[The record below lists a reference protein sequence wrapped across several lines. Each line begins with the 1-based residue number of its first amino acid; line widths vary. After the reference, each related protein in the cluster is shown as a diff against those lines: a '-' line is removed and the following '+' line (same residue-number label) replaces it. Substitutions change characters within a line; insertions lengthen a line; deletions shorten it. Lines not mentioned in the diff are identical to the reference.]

1 MESGSLGCT
10 SERKRS
16 AQEKTQVQRA
26 TRFSVHMPVRYR
38 AIGEGEWREG
48 HTENISRTGVLFW
61 VDSLGSAEL
70 APRSCRHHPQV
81 SVSPRQPRDGSHS
94 LILSTR
100 PGCCRVSPPQPLFES
115 SVQGPNLLVTTIQE
129 HARQTGA
136 RSLIGSRA
144 VKDYFLLRRQAVY
157 VLNKL
162 RRRDS
167 QGSGH
172 RHVGTQKGVFGAQ
185 IHDQNFIP

>member
-61 VDSLGSAEL
+61 VDSLLEPDTPVEMNFTLPVKVGGQAPGTATSERRKAYSVRRSTTRTSFPEEIFSRSSAE
-70 APRSCRHHPQV
+70 S
-81 SVSPRQPRDGSHS
+81 
-94 LILSTR
+94 IL
-100 PGCCRVSPPQPLFES
+100 
-115 SVQGPNLLVTTIQE
+115 
-129 HARQTGA
+129 
-136 RSLIGSRA
+136 
-144 VKDYFLLRRQAVY
+144 
-157 VLNKL
+157 
-162 RRRDS
+162 
-167 QGSGH
+167 
-172 RHVGTQKGVFGAQ
+172 GTA
-185 IHDQNFIP
+185 